1 MFVDTSRSIST
12 IPRDGSRRPSTW
24 FPVVV
29 IERSQW
35 RGLKSLESGTVLLEA
50 KDGAWREL
58 GEEIGS

>member
-1 MFVDTSRSIST
+1 M
-12 IPRDGSRRPSTW
+12 IPRDGSRRPATW

-35 RGLKSLESGTVLLEA
+35 RSLKCLESGTVLLEA

-58 GEEIGS
+58 GGGGGRR

>member
-1 MFVDTSRSIST
+1 MYVFVGTST
-12 IPRDGSRRPSTW
+12 ILRGGSRRPSIW

-50 KDGAWREL
+50 KDGAWREV
-58 GEEIGS
+58 GIGS